1 MATIVLDAGL
11 LVGLLDSEAA
21 NHARATSA
29 MLEVRHAR
37 DRMLL
42 PSTVL
47 AEVLAGAHRLGPAAV
62 ETVESF
68 VEGLVDR
75 VCVVD
80 REVATTAAGYRA
92 SHIFLRL
99 PDALVLAVG
108 QVLGA
113 DAVLTLDA
121 RWSQVDGRVRVVA

>member
-62 ETVESF
+62 ETVEAF

-80 REVATTAAGYRA
+80 REVAATAAGYRA